1 MLFRSVLQAGA
12 YARGG
17 EIFVLDMG
25 EPVKIADLAKNLIRL
40 SGYTLGVDMEIKYTG
55 LRPGEKLQEELLMA
69 DEGLKKTNNNL
80 IFIGK
85 PLEFDEVHF
94 LSQLRELEEAASDEE
109 CDIKEIV
116 SGIVPTYHI
125 RPEDKKRDEEAF
137 EKLISLGKASHERL
151 VVDVGAGKM
160 RAGTGTATM
169 EAKAG
174 GEKDGG
180 EDKAGNKTEET
191 EGIGEKEGGREDE

>member
-1 MLFRSVLQAGA
+1 M
-12 YARGG
+12 
-17 EIFVLDMG
+17 
-25 EPVKIADLAKNLIRL
+25 
-40 SGYTLGVDMEIKYTG
+40 
-55 LRPGEKLQEELLMA
+55 
-69 DEGLKKTNNNL
+69 
-80 IFIGK
+80 
-85 PLEFDEVHF
+85 
-94 LSQLRELEEAASDEE
+94 EEAASDEE

-160 RAGTGTATM
+160 H
-169 EAKAG
+169 AG
-174 GEKDGG
+174 GGKSAVETKGGG

-191 EGIGEKEGGREDE
+191 EGIEETEGGREDE